1 MCTHAQNICMKTT
14 KTDMKTTKTDEK
26 LHKLTENTRA
36 GIQYPGTIPGI
47 SEARKFDYYYVD
59 IIESFDYV
67 TSYRE
72 LSCCPAP

>member
-1 MCTHAQNICMKTT
+1 
-14 KTDMKTTKTDEK
+14 MKTTKTDEK

-47 SEARKFDYYYVD
+47 SEARNVRQKGIDIIIDD